1 MDEYYQV
8 VQTLPQWLA
17 RPLGQLPSKDA
28 ETVHELRLRLGCAPQ
43 FTVRGRS
50 CTPAQLAPELNAL
63 QTLQLTPLQMEEILF
78 TLCGGSVHTCTGTTY
93 LRNAG

>member
-8 VQTLPQWLA
+8 VQALPQWLA

-43 FTVRGRS
+43 LS
-50 CTPAQLAPELNAL
+50 L
-63 QTLQLTPLQMEEILF
+63 I
-78 TLCGGSVHTCTGTTY
+78 HI
-93 LRNAG
+93 